1 MKGVGMKKHEARE
14 GLEGKILE
22 LLKGLSHSGASVV
35 LSLNEVCQIL
45 WQRGVSAS
53 QDSIRKA
60 LERLMSKGLV
70 RRVGRGLY
78 EYLRHPT
85 LDDFFRGREEDVE
98 IKLSS
103 IYVEI
108 GAGAKLLEVVK
119 ERGVKLRGFSPLEES
134 LCVNGIAADDSS
146 SPLKP
151 YATLQSGVIIRISAR
166 LRIGCLIPFGV
177 ESFSDYPKII
187 PEEPR
192 FIPEHI
198 SQGGTVEFLIEKV
211 PMDMDL
217 KTKALSLPKL
227 KRPYLEGPLIMRN
240 IGLEV
245 AHEIAKKLSDYD
257 LVEFNLNLIE
267 QTVAEASREASSSD
281 LALALIDGSILPG
294 HLDPHIHPD
303 ARFLEEWP
311 EEIARLVLERKE
323 RILRKFYG
331 IYQSVYGSEN
341 VVLVGAIKRSSDMT
355 LQGMAGVYYDVPDQE
370 LLASVGLEGKIL
382 GPFEKH
388 RVKKELI
395 EQLKKFGIQAK
406 SDDIVIKSYYMMRR
420 KDVLPLQI
428 DVVFPKY
435 MEEEER
441 SFVLNLIYHWTE
453 ASEKHTKLE
462 DSRGALKVPTLLPIS
477 IADET
482 AGKKSKELS
491 EVIERD
497 ISTKLYEIFEVLKG
511 YGKGLADVALFVYF
525 PRTASLRR
533 VR

>member
-1 MKGVGMKKHEARE
+1 MKGAGMKRHEVGE

-22 LLKGLSHSGASVV
+22 LFKGLSHSGASVV
-35 LSLNEVCQIL
+35 LSLSEVYQIL
-45 WQRGVSAS
+45 WRRGVSVS

-78 EYLRHPT
+78 EYLRRPT
-85 LDDFFRGREEDVE
+85 LDDFFREREEDVE

-103 IYVEI
+103 IHI
-108 GAGAKLLEVVK
+108 GAGVGERLLKVAK
-119 ERGVKLRGFSPLEES
+119 ERGVELRDFSPLKES
-134 LCVNGIAADDSS
+134 LCIDGVAADDSS
-146 SPLKP
+146 SLLKP
-151 YATLQSGVIIRISAR
+151 YATLQSGAIVRISAR
-166 LRIGCLIPFGV
+166 LRIGCFIPFSV
-177 ESFSDYPKII
+177 ESLCDYPKII
-187 PEEPR
+187 PGEPK

-211 PMDMDL
+211 PMHMDL
-217 KTKALSLPKL
+217 RNEVLSSPKL
-227 KRPYLEGPLIMRN
+227 RRPYLEGPLTMRN

-267 QTVAEASREASSSD
+267 QAVAEAGRRASSSD

-294 HLDPHIHPD
+294 HLDPYIHPD

-311 EEIARLVLERKE
+311 ERAARLVLERKE

-355 LQGMAGVYYDVPDQE
+355 LQGMASIYYDVPDQE

-388 RVKKELI
+388 RAKKELI

-406 SDDIVIKSYYMMRR
+406 GDDIAIKSYYMMRR

-441 SFVLNLIYHWTE
+441 SFVLNLIYQWME

-462 DSRGALKVPTLLPIS
+462 DGRGVLKVPTLLPIS

-497 ISTKLYEIFEVLKG
+497 ISTKLYEIFEMLKG
-511 YGKGLADVALFVYF
+511 YGKGLADVVLFVYF
-525 PRTASLRR
+525 PHMASLRR